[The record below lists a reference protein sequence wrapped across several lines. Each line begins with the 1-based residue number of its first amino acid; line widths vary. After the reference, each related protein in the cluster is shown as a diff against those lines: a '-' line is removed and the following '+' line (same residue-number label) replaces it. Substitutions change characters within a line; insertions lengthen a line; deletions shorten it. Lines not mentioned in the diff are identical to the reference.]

1 MQAETSTLHR
11 VNARLDESFIVK
23 LDYLKEATAMS
34 VSDIVKASL
43 NYYYETVHAERLRK
57 KDALLPYIGKY
68 ASGNI
73 DGSVRYKEFIAA
85 SLESKFAREP
95 AGAYVI
101 TPAVTKPSA
110 RRVKKAKTPSVKK
123 SRTET

>member
-1 MQAETSTLHR
+1 MQTETSTLHR
-11 VNARLDESFIVK
+11 VNARLDESFMAK

-85 SLESKFAREP
+85 SLEGKFAQEP
-95 AGAYVI
+95 AAAYVV
-101 TPAVTKPSA
+101 TPAVTKPA
-110 RRVKKAKTPSVKK
+110 RRGTKKVKTPSVKK
-123 SRTET
+123 SRT